1 MMVVDL
7 LLVQEWWMFVRTK
20 VVVEREKECEK
31 MNPSDQGQTTETK
44 LCFKVDLLEFKFT
57 LSDEDRTSE
66 SRWIRIFL
74 IARNLVE
81 GEGRR
86 ERER

>member
-1 MMVVDL
+1 MKKWIGL
-7 LLVQEWWMFVRTK
+7 I
-20 VVVEREKECEK
+20 
-31 MNPSDQGQTTETK
+31 SDPGQMTEIK
-44 LCFKVDLLEFKFT
+44 LCFKVDLLEFKYT
-57 LSDEDRTSE
+57 LSDEDRTSKF
-66 SRWIRIFL
+66 RWIRIFV